1 MLFQALND
9 EGMCSMK
16 RISTQI
22 LKYSQIEKKC
32 VLNSTYISFIEHY
45 QVCSASYVRYN
56 DDERR
61 KNASNFE
68 RVHLL
73 RSKTIFDTC
82 FFLRADKKNSTRVYY
97 V

>member
-1 MLFQALND
+1 
-9 EGMCSMK
+9 MCSMK

-61 KNASNFE
+61 KKCVKFWTCSSIKIENDIW
-68 RVHLL
+68 HLL
-73 RSKTIFDTC
+73 
-82 FFLRADKKNSTRVYY
+82 LSTSR
-97 V
+97 